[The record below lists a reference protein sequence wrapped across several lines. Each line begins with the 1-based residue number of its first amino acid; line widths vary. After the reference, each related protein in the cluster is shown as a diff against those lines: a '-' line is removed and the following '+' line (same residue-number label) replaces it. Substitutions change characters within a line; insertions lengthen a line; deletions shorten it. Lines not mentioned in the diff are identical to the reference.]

1 MDIAEQM
8 QEVAL
13 FAGISDGAR
22 KALSEQARR
31 RTYRPGEMILGETD
45 SVRAFYVVLSGQVK
59 LYKSSPEGK
68 EQTVSLLGE
77 GEPFGL
83 CTAFAS
89 NDFPA
94 SAVTLKKTTILTIP
108 GSAVEDIVRQEPM
121 LLLNIIRVLSLRL
134 KETMRLVESLA
145 LKEIPQRV
153 ASFILHDL
161 AKQDTGSQCSL
172 ELAITHRELAKIIGA
187 TPEALSRALKKM
199 SEDGL
204 LRVDGRMIT
213 VYDRKALKELA
224 DGG

>member
-1 MDIAEQM
+1 MKKHNELRSTP
-8 QEVAL
+8 L
-13 FAGISDGAR
+13 FQGLSEDLLETISR
-22 KALSEQARR
+22 KALL
-31 RTYRPGEMILGETD
+31 RTYRAGEAVVNEED
-45 SVRAFYVVLSGQVK
+45 PVRSLSVVLDGQVK
-59 LYKSSPEGK
+59 LSKSSAEGR
-68 EQTVSLLGE
+68 EQTLTLLGP
-77 GEPFGL
+77 GDPFGL

>member
-1 MDIAEQM
+1 MKKHNELRSTP
-8 QEVAL
+8 L
-13 FAGISDGAR
+13 FQGLSEDLLETISR
-22 KALSEQARR
+22 KALL
-31 RTYRPGEMILGETD
+31 RTYRAGEAVVNEED
-45 SVRAFYVVLSGQVK
+45 PVRSLSVVLDGQVK
-59 LYKSSPEGK
+59 LSKSSAEGR
-68 EQTVSLLGE
+68 EQTLTLLGP
-77 GEPFGL
+77 GDPFGL

-204 LRVDGRMIT
+204 LRVDGRMMT

>member
-1 MDIAEQM
+1 MKKHNELRSTP
-8 QEVAL
+8 L
-13 FAGISDGAR
+13 FQGLSEDLLETISR
-22 KALSEQARR
+22 KALL
-31 RTYRPGEMILGETD
+31 RTYRAGEAVVNEED
-45 SVRAFYVVLSGQVK
+45 PVRSLSVVLDGQVK
-59 LYKSSPEGK
+59 LSKSSAEGR
-68 EQTVSLLGE
+68 EQTLTLLGP
-77 GEPFGL
+77 GDPFGL

-213 VYDRKALKELA
+213 VHDRESLEELA
-224 DGG
+224 QG

>member
-1 MDIAEQM
+1 MKKHNELRSTP
-8 QEVAL
+8 L
-13 FAGISDGAR
+13 FQGLSEDLLETISR
-22 KALSEQARR
+22 KALL
-31 RTYRPGEMILGETD
+31 RTYRAGEAVVNEED
-45 SVRAFYVVLSGQVK
+45 PVRSLSVVLDGQVK
-59 LYKSSPEGK
+59 LSKSSAEGR
-68 EQTVSLLGE
+68 EQTLTLLGP
-77 GEPFGL
+77 GDPFGL

-153 ASFILHDL
+153 ASFILYDL

>member
-1 MDIAEQM
+1 MKKHNELRSTP
-8 QEVAL
+8 L
-13 FAGISDGAR
+13 FQGLSEDLLETISR
-22 KALSEQARR
+22 KALL
-31 RTYRPGEMILGETD
+31 RTYRAGEAVVNEED
-45 SVRAFYVVLSGQVK
+45 PVRSLSVVLDGQVK
-59 LYKSSPEGK
+59 LSKSSAEGR
-68 EQTVSLLGE
+68 EQTLTLLGP
-77 GEPFGL
+77 GDPFGL

-134 KETMRLVESLA
+134 KDTMRLVESLA

>member
-1 MDIAEQM
+1 MKKHNELRSTP
-8 QEVAL
+8 L
-13 FAGISDGAR
+13 FQGLSEDLLETISR
-22 KALSEQARR
+22 KALL
-31 RTYRPGEMILGETD
+31 RTYRAGEAVVNEED
-45 SVRAFYVVLSGQVK
+45 PVRSLSVVLDGQVK
-59 LYKSSPEGK
+59 LSKSSAEGR
-68 EQTVSLLGE
+68 EQTLTLLGP
-77 GEPFGL
+77 GDPFGL

-187 TPEALSRALKKM
+187 TPEALSRALKK
-199 SEDGL
+199 
-204 LRVDGRMIT
+204 
-213 VYDRKALKELA
+213 
-224 DGG
+224 

>member
-1 MDIAEQM
+1 MKKHNELRSTP
-8 QEVAL
+8 L
-13 FAGISDGAR
+13 FQGLSEDLLETISR
-22 KALSEQARR
+22 KALL
-31 RTYRPGEMILGETD
+31 RTYRAGEAVVNEED
-45 SVRAFYVVLSGQVK
+45 PVRSLSVVLDGQVK
-59 LYKSSPEGK
+59 LSKSSAEGK
-68 EQTVSLLGE
+68 EQTLTLLGP
-77 GEPFGL
+77 GDPFGL

>member
-1 MDIAEQM
+1 MKKHNELRSTP
-8 QEVAL
+8 L
-13 FAGISDGAR
+13 FQGLSEDLLETISR
-22 KALSEQARR
+22 KALL
-31 RTYRPGEMILGETD
+31 RTYRAGEAVVNEED
-45 SVRAFYVVLSGQVK
+45 PVRSLSVVLDGQVK
-59 LYKSSPEGK
+59 LSKSSAEGR
-68 EQTVSLLGE
+68 EQTLTLLGP
-77 GEPFGL
+77 GDPFGL

-134 KETMRLVESLA
+134 KETMRLVEALA

>member
-1 MDIAEQM
+1 MRSTP
-8 QEVAL
+8 L
-13 FAGISDGAR
+13 FQGLSEDLLETISR
-22 KALSEQARR
+22 KALL
-31 RTYRPGEMILGETD
+31 RTYRAGEAVVNEED
-45 SVRAFYVVLSGQVK
+45 PVRSLSVVLDGQVK
-59 LYKSSPEGK
+59 LSKSSAEGR
-68 EQTVSLLGE
+68 EQTLTLLGP
-77 GEPFGL
+77 GDPFGL

>member
-1 MDIAEQM
+1 MEKPNRLHDIP
-8 QEVAL
+8 L
-13 FAGISDGAR
+13 FQGLSEKLIETISR
-22 KALSEQARR
+22 KALVK
-31 RTYRPGEMILGETD
+31 TYRSGEAVVNEED
-45 SVRAFYVVLSGQVK
+45 PVRGLSVVLDGQVK
-59 LYKSSPEGK
+59 LSKSSAEGK
-68 EQTVSLLGE
+68 EQTLTLLGP
-77 GEPFGL
+77 GDPFGL

-94 SAVTLKKTTILTIP
+94 NAVTLKKTTILTIP

-134 KETMRLVESLA
+134 KETMSLVESLA
-145 LKEIPQRV
+145 LKELPQRV
-153 ASFILHDL
+153 ASFLLHDL
-161 AKQDTGSQCSL
+161 ARQDTGSQCSL

-204 LRVDGRMIT
+204 LRVDGRNIT
-213 VYDRKALKELA
+213 VYDREALKELA

>member
-1 MDIAEQM
+1 MKKHNELRSTP
-8 QEVAL
+8 L
-13 FAGISDGAR
+13 FQGLSEDLLETISR
-22 KALSEQARR
+22 KALL
-31 RTYRPGEMILGETD
+31 RTYRAGEAVVNEED
-45 SVRAFYVVLSGQVK
+45 PVRSLSVVLDGQVK
-59 LYKSSPEGK
+59 LSKSSAEGK
-68 EQTVSLLGE
+68 EQTLTLLGP
-77 GEPFGL
+77 GDPFGL

-134 KETMRLVESLA
+134 KETMSLVEALA

-213 VYDRKALKELA
+213 VHNRESLEELA
-224 DGG
+224 QG

>member
-1 MDIAEQM
+1 
-8 QEVAL
+8 
-13 FAGISDGAR
+13 
-22 KALSEQARR
+22 
-31 RTYRPGEMILGETD
+31 
-45 SVRAFYVVLSGQVK
+45 
-59 LYKSSPEGK
+59 
-68 EQTVSLLGE
+68 
-77 GEPFGL
+77 
-83 CTAFAS
+83 
-89 NDFPA
+89 
-94 SAVTLKKTTILTIP
+94 
-108 GSAVEDIVRQEPM
+108 
-121 LLLNIIRVLSLRL
+121 VLSLRL

>member
-1 MDIAEQM
+1 MKKHNELRSTP
-8 QEVAL
+8 L
-13 FAGISDGAR
+13 FQGLSEDLLETISR
-22 KALSEQARR
+22 KALL
-31 RTYRPGEMILGETD
+31 RTYRAGEAVVNEED
-45 SVRAFYVVLSGQVK
+45 PVRSLSVVLDGQVK
-59 LYKSSPEGK
+59 LSKSSAEGR
-68 EQTVSLLGE
+68 EQTLTLLGP
-77 GEPFGL
+77 GDPFGL

-134 KETMRLVESLA
+134 KETMSLVEALA